1 MPLYP
6 DAEQLIRTNIAAI
19 KRGLKPRWVL
29 VGYLTDAQLNAIN
42 AHRRSRNFEPI
53 DSEIVFLGKHV
64 YQSRVVEDGYS
75 EDDLLAL
82 IRSATSDTCVFTVT
96 RKMTV
101 LQNPTKRDSGYGC
114 KVRDELTLECSGKYP
129 RSELFSVVP
138 RGDHNHK
145 PKKLRE
151 AAEAASLAK
160 KVTSTPG

>member
-1 MPLYP
+1 MPLNP

-19 KRGLKPRWVL
+19 KRGLRPRWVV
-29 VGYLTDAQLNAIN
+29 VGYLTDLQLNAIN
-42 AHRRSRNFEPI
+42 AHRKSRNFEPI
-53 DSEIVFLGKHV
+53 DKDIVFFGTHI
-64 YQSRVVEDGYS
+64 YQSRVVEDGYTD
-75 EDDLLAL
+75 DDLLAL
-82 IRSATSDTCVFTVT
+82 IRSAMSETCVFTVT

-101 LQNPTKRDSGYGC
+101 LQNPAKRDSGYGC

-145 PKKLRE
+145 PTKLRE

-160 KVTSTPG
+160 EVTSTPG